1 MLLILQFLVYFLFI
15 PVIYLAILV
24 FDFFLITRATTLI
37 QRWQSLAG
45 ILAGLLLSLMV
56 IIIDQFYGPL
66 IPRQPESYNINS
78 IWQLIIITF
87 IIGFIVMLLTEPLIR
102 HGVGTFVILFNIMGL
117 VTLTYFL
124 ATLTEIRPVVAIG
137 TIGILLGVI
146 TYFMLFPVRIVDS
159 IRNLHE
165 IDVEEE

>member
-1 MLLILQFLVYFLFI
+1 
-15 PVIYLAILV
+15 
-24 FDFFLITRATTLI
+24 
-37 QRWQSLAG
+37 
-45 ILAGLLLSLMV
+45 
-56 IIIDQFYGPL
+56 
-66 IPRQPESYNINS
+66 
-78 IWQLIIITF
+78 
-87 IIGFIVMLLTEPLIR
+87 MLLTEPLIR